1 MDQKVSP
8 TAPQFG
14 EFQRQSPTR
23 SGFTTQRLSLIVE
36 NRKQRKTW
44 QKPQMESSGRKP
56 LSRRSS
62 LRSESSCDEDE
73 ETINE
78 SKKCSNTHRLPT
90 RRNIS
95 AQYSSTPDLSSGTN
109 VQMTS
114 ANKVNRSQT
123 FKGLNGM
130 SVTNDRSQGSS
141 DTGVAMEDVGRRAYY
156 RTKRA
161 KRSPTSRKFDQ
172 LLNGDI
178 SSSLEALN
186 NLVTHGAYLHND
198 NQDVE
203 ERTRPSE
210 STFSSHK
217 LNSTLDT
224 KYSAKV
230 VSHSQ
235 IDQNV
240 SNFSVDVIR
249 TSSGAKNLSLDAKLS
264 ESASNPGDFTN
275 SQTNTSHSNRENNLN
290 SKHTVMQGNY
300 SKGGHDLSAVESK
313 SIQVGQQKDISNP
326 GNISGGEA
334 EASQSSPDSSGPLS
348 SYWPVMNTNM
358 ITKVSSDGKVPA
370 SLPVLHNETTC
381 LNQSDIT
388 KHLEKSDFTHGNN
401 ADQSDVM
408 CSNSPARKSQ
418 SDANYLA
425 NSSKGA
431 KERPS
436 EYYYDG
442 SLASDNTDG
451 TKQKS
456 AGRFFN
462 KKGPSIFGGFSRLFS
477 RKSKSEKQTSAVK
490 SSSNS
495 RQSSPSKS
503 DDNRSVEST
512 SYEDYLVIDS
522 KPVVKDDTGASLSVG
537 NKDNTPKQESNHDD
551 NRHMDSDLSDKDSD
565 TEDKELTTEETT
577 RETHQGDKEADSL
590 SHHSSKNSLD
600 SLEDEIFSPN
610 PDMKDSQQSIEE
622 DTRQPVKPVRR
633 SQSVRDFTETE
644 KQNVQQTGNITGF
657 SLSKTFFQSPVGR
670 SAPLLPN
677 WRRWASHSNFE
688 ALREESEAELEASQ
702 FEVESESDSE
712 INGAENGK
720 PSFASDEKN
729 SEEVE
734 ESGITVNPDVKTDS
748 ESEDGHLEPQFLDYF
763 NRDGKVAIQ
772 TDGNKTVVIQRRG
785 SFRNI
790 SYNPVFT
797 SDGLKIQDELSRSE
811 LSSLDLPPE
820 DRPPREEE
828 PDPLL
833 PHKHKLVLPDATT
846 DESTDVQYV
855 KYSHEPLD
863 INQNT
868 KAYLQ
873 VDDIKDKDEDSLFGA
888 GSTSDLS
895 YRSSETS
902 ENDNVKGHVKPPP
915 VPRERSNSDY
925 GLKGYMYNPK
935 RDPLRYNGYR
945 YHTQSNIDLRF
956 KGVDSESETSSIADS
971 CTSRDQGYSSGNR
984 NASMDDIRNQLASMS
999 TQFSSHIK

>member
-8 TAPQFG
+8 TGPQFG
-14 EFQRQSPTR
+14 EFQRQSPAR

-44 QKPQMESSGRKP
+44 QKPQLDSSGRKP

-62 LRSESSCDEDE
+62 LRSESSCDEDDE
-73 ETINE
+73 GINE
-78 SKKCSNTHRLPT
+78 SKNNSNTHRLPA

-95 AQYSSTPDLSSGTN
+95 AQYSSTPDLSSGSSL
-109 VQMTS
+109 QMS
-114 ANKVNRSQT
+114 GVNKVNRSHT

-130 SVTNDRSQGSS
+130 SPTNDRSQGSS

-161 KRSPTSRKFDQ
+161 QRSPTSRKFDQ

-203 ERTRPSE
+203 ERTQPSE
-210 STFSSHK
+210 STFSSYK
-217 LNSTLDT
+217 LKSPFDT
-224 KYSAKV
+224 KYGGKV
-230 VSHSQ
+230 ASHSQ

-240 SNFSVDVIR
+240 SNSAMDVIR
-249 TSSGAKNLSLDAKLS
+249 TSSGAKNRSLDAKLS
-264 ESASNPGDFTN
+264 ESASNPGECTN
-275 SQTNTSHSNRENNLN
+275 TLTNTSHSDKENNLN
-290 SKHTVMQGNY
+290 SKHTVMQDKF
-300 SKGGHDLSAVESK
+300 SKRGHGLSAVELE
-313 SIQVGQQKDISNP
+313 SIQTGQQKDISNP
-326 GNISGGEA
+326 GNVSEGDCEK
-334 EASQSSPDSSGPLS
+334 SQSSSASSNPLS
-348 SYWPVMNTNM
+348 SNWPVMNINM

-370 SLPVLHNETTC
+370 SLPNVHNETTC
-381 LNQSDIT
+381 LNQSGIT
-388 KHLEKSDFTHGNN
+388 KHLEKSDSTNGNN

-408 CSNSPARKSQ
+408 CSNSPARKSH

-425 NSSKGA
+425 NNPKGA
-431 KERPS
+431 KDKPS

-442 SLASDNTDG
+442 SLAENNTDG

-490 SSSNS
+490 NSSNS

-522 KPVVKDDTGASLSVG
+522 KPIVKDDTGAGLSVG

-551 NRHMDSDLSDKDSD
+551 IRHMDSDLSDKESD
-565 TEDKELTTEETT
+565 TEDKVLPAQKADEN
-577 RETHQGDKEADSL
+577 HQGDIEGDNL

-610 PDMKDSQQSIEE
+610 PDMKDSQPHSKEE
-622 DTRQPVKPVRR
+622 DTHHPVKPVRR
-633 SQSVRDFTETE
+633 SQSVRDFTESE

-702 FEVESESDSE
+702 SESESES
-712 INGAENGK
+712 GAENGK
-720 PSFASDEKN
+720 PSIDSDED
-729 SEEVE
+729 
-734 ESGITVNPDVKTDS
+734 ESGSPDNPDVKTDS

-772 TDGNKTVVIQRRG
+772 TDGNKTVVVQRRG

-797 SDGLKIQDELSRSE
+797 SDGLKIKDELSRSE

-863 INQNT
+863 INENT
-868 KAYLQ
+868 KVYLQ
-873 VDDIKDKDEDSLFGA
+873 VDEFKDKDEDSLFGA

-902 ENDNVKGHVKPPP
+902 ENDNVKGHLKPPP

-945 YHTQSNIDLRF
+945 SYTQSNIDLRF
-956 KGVDSESETSSIADS
+956 KGADSESETSSIADS